1 MRENSCF
8 VKTPA
13 LGRQRKMRMK
23 FNKSSQLVLVSA
35 ASLLAATL
43 VTACSQLTQ
52 TLTVDFVYVVS
63 NKAAGANNYGNI
75 DVFEINSESGAMR
88 QIPSSPFPSG
98 GRNPVATVVSTDYG
112 SLFVANQYDNT
123 IVQFTIGT
131 DGKLYPLTTVNT
143 PGIYPVA
150 MAITKSALFV
160 ADTFEPLP
168 SCSTAT
174 PCPGS
179 ISVFPLTAATSTAP
193 VALGSPATNASVNG
207 TYWPLMLTGAQATD
221 VIVPTAVTAVTP
233 SGASGASYVFVSGYD
248 STISPSAGYIF
259 GFSVASNGVLTPL
272 SGSPYAAGERPSA
285 IAADPT
291 GSYIYVTDFS
301 RAEVLGFSVAA
312 SGASAGSLTP
322 LTSGNGGSNAF
333 SAGNQPSSIVFNPSY
348 PFAYVTNSLD
358 STLIAYSVSSGKLT
372 QIAEYATGVQPVAMG
387 VDPST
392 NRFLFTANFLG
403 NDVSGFA
410 LNTSD
415 GTLFLSQNTPYAA
428 SAQPV
433 AVTAIPHNGTGAG
446 VQPQ

>member
-150 MAITKSALFV
+150 MAITKSNLFV

-179 ISVFPLTAATSTAP
+179 ISVFPLTAATSTEP
-193 VALGSPATNASVNG
+193 VALGSPAVNTSVNG
-207 TYWPLMLTGAQATD
+207 AYWPLTLTGTHASD
-221 VIVPTAVTAVTP
+221 VIVPTAITTVTVTP
-233 SGASGASYVFVSGYD
+233 VPGAPPVTYVYVSAND
-248 STISPSAGYIF
+248 STAGEGYIF
-259 GFSVASNGVLTPL
+259 GFLVGPGGVLSAT
-272 SGSPYAAGERPSA
+272 SGSPYSAGVQLSA
-285 IAADPT
+285 ISADPT
-291 GSYIYVTDFS
+291 GSYVYVTDFS
-301 RAEVLGFSVAA
+301 KAEVLGFSVTP
-312 SGASAGSLTP
+312 SSGSLTP

-333 SAGNQPSSIVFNPSY
+333 SAGNQPSAIAFNPSY
-348 PFAYVTNSLD
+348 PYAYVTNSLD

-392 NRFLFTANFLG
+392 NRFLFTVNFLG
-403 NDVSGFA
+403 NNVSGFA